1 VHKSIEK
8 AIPGRF
14 ERVKNINAM
23 FTITLYESV
32 VRSLLEKDK
41 LTYSLLLCMK
51 ILLNEKRII
60 THDEIRF
67 LMVGGTAIKADI

>member
-1 VHKSIEK
+1 
-8 AIPGRF
+8 
-14 ERVKNINAM
+14 
-23 FTITLYESV
+23 
-32 VRSLLEKDK
+32 
-41 LTYSLLLCMK
+41 MK